1 MSEKNLTVTLHF
13 KRNCTT
19 EDIGGK
25 SDTTSESGSIEVSQG
40 SALPIAKFRGI
51 KVLEICSEHIRLS
64 GDKEQILH
72 KGSYVT
78 YSWSEDGYEDH
89 DGVVWST
96 DDHFLKL
103 EWRE

>member
-1 MSEKNLTVTLHF
+1 MNEKNLTVTLNF

-40 SALPIAKFRGI
+40 SALPIAKFRDI
-51 KVLEICSEHIRLS
+51 KVLEICSDYIRLG

-96 DDHFLKL
+96 DSHFLKL
-103 EWRE
+103 EWME